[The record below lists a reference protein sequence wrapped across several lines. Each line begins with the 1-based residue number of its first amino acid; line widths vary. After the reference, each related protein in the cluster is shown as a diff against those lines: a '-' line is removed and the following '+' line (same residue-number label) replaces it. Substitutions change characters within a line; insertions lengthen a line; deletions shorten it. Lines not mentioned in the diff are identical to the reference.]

1 MDSSGPTGV
10 RSAVELRRRL
20 ARNNPSF
27 RHGWLRP
34 PKHNRAL
41 VELSGRFG
49 ALPHGGGNDA
59 GADTLLTDDMDILG
73 RQTMPCRQLVLLAL
87 ARLCFLQ

>member
-1 MDSSGPTGV
+1 M
-10 RSAVELRRRL
+10 ALRR
-20 ARNNPSF
+20 
-27 RHGWLRP
+27 

-59 GADTLLTDDMDILG
+59 GADTFVANDMDVV
-73 RQTMPCRQLVLLAL
+73 R
-87 ARLCFLQ
+87 